1 MNLQMV
7 LPWISLLIGLLA
19 RVFLPWLAVRRANP
33 KKAKWG
39 WPYVWPQFL
48 GFVLILMVLPLV
60 ISDLSVISGLP
71 PQAAWLLG
79 WGAAD
84 LGRQTYKAF
93 AKVEK

>member
-1 MNLQMV
+1 MENF
-7 LPWISLLIGLLA
+7 LPWISLLIGLAA
-19 RVFLPWLAVRRANP
+19 RVFLPWLAIRRADP
-33 KKAKWG
+33 EKAKWD
-39 WPYVWPQFL
+39 WIYFWPQLL

-60 ISDLSVISGLP
+60 ISDLSMVSNLP

-93 AKVEK
+93 SDQG